1 MEQFQNQEVRFVIT
15 NPDATE
21 IRNQKS
27 EINDATDSSFPLM
40 LLQNVQKQY
49 TFKTRYS
56 RLNCG
61 LQGDKV

>member
-15 NPDATE
+15 IPD
-21 IRNQKS
+21 II

-61 LQGDKV
+61 LRGDKV